1 VNNKSVRVINGELVA
16 EPFKTSKVPT
26 KKDSVASQYGAGA
39 LAGGWGRAG
48 GHARGEG
55 MGGASHSQRIRHRLP
70 RPAPLAPTPHPA

>member
-26 KKDSVASQYGAGA
+26 KKDSVASQYGAA
-39 LAGGWGRAG
+39 RWPGWGEGGRA
-48 GHARGEG
+48 RQGEKG
-55 MGGASHSQRIRHRLP
+55 SGGASHSLHRHRLP